1 MGDTSL
7 GAQALIV
14 CAGVGVASVLLFIR
28 KWQVG
33 RDGKSQRSTNLPLPP
48 TERGYVPFA
57 GVALS
62 FFKDV
67 NGYLSEKRRQ
77 HGECPFRFHLLG
89 RKWTMVNTQED
100 MRHIVAAAETDL
112 SMLSAFE
119 SLIGGLLPVEF
130 GFINRTHFFQG
141 SMRSHAMQSFVSC
154 WHELLSSELATTMWG
169 EDGRVELFDACKRL
183 IMRLNLRGLLGPLI
197 LKDGRYEA
205 YYQAFE
211 DIDPEKS
218 LVDVLGSLFSP
229 SKKEDAW
236 RRVKAITSELIAHY
250 EAMGTQE
257 EEEECTLHGL
267 VRAAAKEGRRLD
279 AAEACGHIFAFSF
292 ASLTNT
298 FAVRGPSYTSYFP
311 NDDHVCFLGASH
323 VCGLQVLAWCLL
335 ELLPRPALRARI
347 EAELNQP
354 HEDASRLEFY
364 DGLPV
369 TKALI
374 NEVIRLHTP
383 GLLFRRVLGD
393 EGTTLSTGHHVPSTS
408 FLSLLSTSFSLCGVS
423 MPSKSRV
430 FSISMWNI

>member
-1 MGDTSL
+1 MLWYNRSSASSTSSMGDANL

-14 CAGVGVASVLLFIR
+14 CAGVGVASALLFIR

-33 RDGKSQRSTNLPLPP
+33 RDGKGQRSANSPLPP
-48 TERGYVPFA
+48 TESGYIPFV

-67 NGYLSEKRRQ
+67 NGYLTEKRRQ

-119 SLIGGLLPVEF
+119 SLIGGLLPREF

-298 FAVRGPSYTSYFP
+298 FAVRCPSYTS
-311 NDDHVCFLGASH
+311 
-323 VCGLQVLAWCLL
+323 
-335 ELLPRPALRARI
+335 
-347 EAELNQP
+347 
-354 HEDASRLEFY
+354 
-364 DGLPV
+364 
-369 TKALI
+369 
-374 NEVIRLHTP
+374 
-383 GLLFRRVLGD
+383 LF
-393 EGTTLSTGHHVPSTS
+393 S
-408 FLSLLSTSFSLCGVS
+408 
-423 MPSKSRV
+423 
-430 FSISMWNI
+430 